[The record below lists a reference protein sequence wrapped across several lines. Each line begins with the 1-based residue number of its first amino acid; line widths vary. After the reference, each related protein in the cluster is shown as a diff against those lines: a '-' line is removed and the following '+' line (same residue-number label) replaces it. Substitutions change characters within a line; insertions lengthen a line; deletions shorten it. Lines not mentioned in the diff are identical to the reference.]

1 MAKRTILVDSARREL
16 EKHGTETFPMT
27 VNHDDLWSFEGKN
40 VPIHWHNDLE
50 INLIREGEA
59 VFQVYQKS
67 YRVRTGEGFLLNR
80 NVPHSCSSPG
90 NEHVR
95 YSTILV
101 RPDFL
106 YGDFGSDV
114 ERKCFQPFLQNSAIP
129 CIYLTGF
136 DENGKEILQKLNQVE
151 EAFDRKRFCYELK
164 IKGLLC
170 EAFAMILYGH
180 RQELTKE
187 KMSKTLK
194 AGAIYTRVNDQNTP
208 RELTANMEHTEY
220 LWRKR
225 FGIDMTPSEKL
236 MKLLE
241 DVGDWSETRW
251 DIDRHSYNIHNPE
264 YQINVLDSQD
274 TYETL
279 SYFYDDER
287 MLYAPLKLN
296 YLTTTLYET
305 ELWYM
310 DMGRCLIPKPEHKY
324 DIEHGVYYYY
334 IEKDSLNGKLLPL
347 FAYGKSQCC
356 DRSGREV
363 PVLIFENKKMRTKF
377 ENWLEDNLFL
387 KEKYIADLENS
398 AIFQHIKRKEA
409 KNGKS
414 TCGVLEVAVAFR
426 FYKKWIKQREEI

>member
-129 CIYLTGF
+129 CIHLTGF

-180 RQELTKE
+180 RQELTKFVPVNLQELERLE
-187 KMSKTLK
+187 KMLNYLNMHFTEVISLQDLADQVHLSREVCCRLFKKMTGKTITGYLEE
-194 AGAIYTRVNDQNTP
+194 YRVNKSFSLVQSGQYSMTQI
-208 RELTANMEHTEY
+208 TEMVGFSNPSRFASAF
-220 LWRKR
+220 RKR
-225 FGIDMTPSEKL
+225 FGCNPGE
-236 MKLLE
+236 
-241 DVGDWSETRW
+241 
-251 DIDRHSYNIHNPE
+251 YNSVKH
-264 YQINVLDSQD
+264 
-274 TYETL
+274 
-279 SYFYDDER
+279 
-287 MLYAPLKLN
+287 
-296 YLTTTLYET
+296 
-305 ELWYM
+305 
-310 DMGRCLIPKPEHKY
+310 
-324 DIEHGVYYYY
+324 
-334 IEKDSLNGKLLPL
+334 
-347 FAYGKSQCC
+347 
-356 DRSGREV
+356 
-363 PVLIFENKKMRTKF
+363 
-377 ENWLEDNLFL
+377 
-387 KEKYIADLENS
+387 
-398 AIFQHIKRKEA
+398 
-409 KNGKS
+409 
-414 TCGVLEVAVAFR
+414 
-426 FYKKWIKQREEI
+426 

>member
-129 CIYLTGF
+129 CIHLTGF

-180 RQELTKE
+180 RQELTKFVPANLQELERLE
-187 KMSKTLK
+187 KMLNYLNMHFTEVISLQDLADQVHLSREVCCRLFKKMTGKTTTGYLEE
-194 AGAIYTRVNDQNTP
+194 YRVNKSFSLVQSGQYSMTQI
-208 RELTANMEHTEY
+208 TEMVGFSNPSRFASAF
-220 LWRKR
+220 RKR
-225 FGIDMTPSEKL
+225 FGCNPGE
-236 MKLLE
+236 
-241 DVGDWSETRW
+241 
-251 DIDRHSYNIHNPE
+251 YNSVKH
-264 YQINVLDSQD
+264 
-274 TYETL
+274 
-279 SYFYDDER
+279 
-287 MLYAPLKLN
+287 
-296 YLTTTLYET
+296 
-305 ELWYM
+305 
-310 DMGRCLIPKPEHKY
+310 
-324 DIEHGVYYYY
+324 
-334 IEKDSLNGKLLPL
+334 
-347 FAYGKSQCC
+347 
-356 DRSGREV
+356 
-363 PVLIFENKKMRTKF
+363 
-377 ENWLEDNLFL
+377 
-387 KEKYIADLENS
+387 
-398 AIFQHIKRKEA
+398 
-409 KNGKS
+409 
-414 TCGVLEVAVAFR
+414 
-426 FYKKWIKQREEI
+426 

>member
-180 RQELTKE
+180 RQELTKFVPANLQELERLE
-187 KMSKTLK
+187 KMLNYLNMHFTEVISLQDLADQVHLSREVCCRLFKKMTGKTITGYLEE
-194 AGAIYTRVNDQNTP
+194 YRVNKSFSLVQRGQYSMTQI
-208 RELTANMEHTEY
+208 TEMVGFSNPSRFASAF
-220 LWRKR
+220 RKR
-225 FGIDMTPSEKL
+225 FGCNPGE
-236 MKLLE
+236 
-241 DVGDWSETRW
+241 
-251 DIDRHSYNIHNPE
+251 YNSVKH
-264 YQINVLDSQD
+264 
-274 TYETL
+274 
-279 SYFYDDER
+279 
-287 MLYAPLKLN
+287 
-296 YLTTTLYET
+296 
-305 ELWYM
+305 
-310 DMGRCLIPKPEHKY
+310 
-324 DIEHGVYYYY
+324 
-334 IEKDSLNGKLLPL
+334 
-347 FAYGKSQCC
+347 
-356 DRSGREV
+356 
-363 PVLIFENKKMRTKF
+363 
-377 ENWLEDNLFL
+377 
-387 KEKYIADLENS
+387 
-398 AIFQHIKRKEA
+398 
-409 KNGKS
+409 
-414 TCGVLEVAVAFR
+414 
-426 FYKKWIKQREEI
+426 

>member
-1 MAKRTILVDSARREL
+1 MFFTARPIIEKLIVKCDSGIAVYDTDIDQISKFIYDNKEDFFAGKQIETGEGKMAKRTILVDSARREL

-180 RQELTKE
+180 RQELTKFVPANLQELERLE
-187 KMSKTLK
+187 KMLNYLNMHFTEVISLQDLADQVHLSREVCCRLFKKMTGKTITGYLEE
-194 AGAIYTRVNDQNTP
+194 YRVNKSFSLVQSGQYSMTQI
-208 RELTANMEHTEY
+208 TEMVGFSNPSRFASAF
-220 LWRKR
+220 RKR
-225 FGIDMTPSEKL
+225 FGCNPGE
-236 MKLLE
+236 
-241 DVGDWSETRW
+241 
-251 DIDRHSYNIHNPE
+251 YNSVKH
-264 YQINVLDSQD
+264 
-274 TYETL
+274 
-279 SYFYDDER
+279 
-287 MLYAPLKLN
+287 
-296 YLTTTLYET
+296 
-305 ELWYM
+305 
-310 DMGRCLIPKPEHKY
+310 
-324 DIEHGVYYYY
+324 
-334 IEKDSLNGKLLPL
+334 
-347 FAYGKSQCC
+347 
-356 DRSGREV
+356 
-363 PVLIFENKKMRTKF
+363 
-377 ENWLEDNLFL
+377 
-387 KEKYIADLENS
+387 
-398 AIFQHIKRKEA
+398 
-409 KNGKS
+409 
-414 TCGVLEVAVAFR
+414 
-426 FYKKWIKQREEI
+426 

>member
-67 YRVRTGEGFLLNR
+67 YRVRTGDGFLLNR

-129 CIYLTGF
+129 CIHLTGV

-151 EAFDRKRFCYELK
+151 EAFDQKRFCYELK

-180 RQELTKE
+180 RQELTKFVPANLQELERLE
-187 KMSKTLK
+187 KMLNYLNMHFTEVISLQDLADQVHLSREVCCRLFKKMTGKTITGYLEE
-194 AGAIYTRVNDQNTP
+194 YRVNKSFSLVQSGQYSMTQI
-208 RELTANMEHTEY
+208 TEMVGFSNPSRFASAF
-220 LWRKR
+220 RKR
-225 FGIDMTPSEKL
+225 FGCNPGE
-236 MKLLE
+236 
-241 DVGDWSETRW
+241 
-251 DIDRHSYNIHNPE
+251 YNSVKH
-264 YQINVLDSQD
+264 
-274 TYETL
+274 
-279 SYFYDDER
+279 
-287 MLYAPLKLN
+287 
-296 YLTTTLYET
+296 
-305 ELWYM
+305 
-310 DMGRCLIPKPEHKY
+310 
-324 DIEHGVYYYY
+324 
-334 IEKDSLNGKLLPL
+334 
-347 FAYGKSQCC
+347 
-356 DRSGREV
+356 
-363 PVLIFENKKMRTKF
+363 
-377 ENWLEDNLFL
+377 
-387 KEKYIADLENS
+387 
-398 AIFQHIKRKEA
+398 
-409 KNGKS
+409 
-414 TCGVLEVAVAFR
+414 
-426 FYKKWIKQREEI
+426 

>member
-1 MAKRTILVDSARREL
+1 MAKRTILVDSTRREL

-129 CIYLTGF
+129 CIHLTGV
-136 DENGKEILQKLNQVE
+136 DENGKEILWKLNQVE
-151 EAFDRKRFCYELK
+151 EAFDRKQFCYELK

-180 RQELTKE
+180 RQELTKFVPANLQELERLE
-187 KMSKTLK
+187 KMLNYLNMHFTEVISLQDLADQVHLSREVCCRLFKKMTGKTITGYLEE
-194 AGAIYTRVNDQNTP
+194 YR
-208 RELTANMEHTEY
+208 ANKSFSLVQSGQYSMTQITEMVGFSNPSRFASAF
-220 LWRKR
+220 RKR
-225 FGIDMTPSEKL
+225 FGCNPGEY
-236 MKLLE
+236 
-241 DVGDWSETRW
+241 
-251 DIDRHSYNIHNPE
+251 HS
-264 YQINVLDSQD
+264 V
-274 TYETL
+274 
-279 SYFYDDER
+279 
-287 MLYAPLKLN
+287 
-296 YLTTTLYET
+296 
-305 ELWYM
+305 
-310 DMGRCLIPKPEHKY
+310 KY
-324 DIEHGVYYYY
+324 
-334 IEKDSLNGKLLPL
+334 
-347 FAYGKSQCC
+347 
-356 DRSGREV
+356 
-363 PVLIFENKKMRTKF
+363 
-377 ENWLEDNLFL
+377 
-387 KEKYIADLENS
+387 
-398 AIFQHIKRKEA
+398 
-409 KNGKS
+409 
-414 TCGVLEVAVAFR
+414 
-426 FYKKWIKQREEI
+426 

>member
-180 RQELTKE
+180 RQELTKFVPANLQELERLE
-187 KMSKTLK
+187 KM
-194 AGAIYTRVNDQNTP
+194 
-208 RELTANMEHTEY
+208 
-220 LWRKR
+220 
-225 FGIDMTPSEKL
+225 
-236 MKLLE
+236 
-241 DVGDWSETRW
+241 
-251 DIDRHSYNIHNPE
+251 
-264 YQINVLDSQD
+264 
-274 TYETL
+274 
-279 SYFYDDER
+279 
-287 MLYAPLKLN
+287 LN
-296 YLTTTLYET
+296 YLNMHFT
-305 ELWYM
+305 EV
-310 DMGRCLIPKPEHKY
+310 I
-324 DIEHGVYYYY
+324 
-334 IEKDSLNGKLLPL
+334 SLQDLADQVHL
-347 FAYGKSQCC
+347 S
-356 DRSGREV
+356 REV
-363 PVLIFENKKMRTKF
+363 CCRLFKKMTGKTITGY
-377 ENWLEDNLFL
+377 LEEYRVN
-387 KEKYIADLENS
+387 
-398 AIFQHIKRKEA
+398 
-409 KNGKS
+409 KS
-414 TCGVLEVAVAFR
+414 FSLVQSGQYSMIQITEMVGFSNPSRFASAFR
-426 FYKKWIKQREEI
+426 KQFGCNPGEYNSVKH

>member
-59 VFQVYQKS
+59 VFQLYQKS

-180 RQELTKE
+180 RQELTKFVPANLQELERLE
-187 KMSKTLK
+187 KMLNYLNMHFTEVISLQDLADQVHLSREVCCRLFKKMTGKTITGYLEE
-194 AGAIYTRVNDQNTP
+194 YRVNKSFSLVQSGQYSMTQI
-208 RELTANMEHTEY
+208 TEMVGFSNPSRFASAF
-220 LWRKR
+220 RKR
-225 FGIDMTPSEKL
+225 FGCNPGE
-236 MKLLE
+236 
-241 DVGDWSETRW
+241 
-251 DIDRHSYNIHNPE
+251 YNSVKH
-264 YQINVLDSQD
+264 
-274 TYETL
+274 
-279 SYFYDDER
+279 
-287 MLYAPLKLN
+287 
-296 YLTTTLYET
+296 
-305 ELWYM
+305 
-310 DMGRCLIPKPEHKY
+310 
-324 DIEHGVYYYY
+324 
-334 IEKDSLNGKLLPL
+334 
-347 FAYGKSQCC
+347 
-356 DRSGREV
+356 
-363 PVLIFENKKMRTKF
+363 
-377 ENWLEDNLFL
+377 
-387 KEKYIADLENS
+387 
-398 AIFQHIKRKEA
+398 
-409 KNGKS
+409 
-414 TCGVLEVAVAFR
+414 
-426 FYKKWIKQREEI
+426 

>member
-129 CIYLTGF
+129 CIHLTGF

-180 RQELTKE
+180 RQELTKFVPANLQELERLE
-187 KMSKTLK
+187 KMLNYLNMHFTEVISLQDLADQVHLSREVCCRFFKKMTGKTITGYLEEYRTNK
-194 AGAIYTRVNDQNTP
+194 SFSLVQSGQYSMTQI
-208 RELTANMEHTEY
+208 TEMVGFSNPSRFASAF
-220 LWRKR
+220 RKR
-225 FGIDMTPSEKL
+225 FGCNPGEY
-236 MKLLE
+236 
-241 DVGDWSETRW
+241 
-251 DIDRHSYNIHNPE
+251 HSVKH
-264 YQINVLDSQD
+264 
-274 TYETL
+274 
-279 SYFYDDER
+279 
-287 MLYAPLKLN
+287 
-296 YLTTTLYET
+296 
-305 ELWYM
+305 
-310 DMGRCLIPKPEHKY
+310 
-324 DIEHGVYYYY
+324 
-334 IEKDSLNGKLLPL
+334 
-347 FAYGKSQCC
+347 
-356 DRSGREV
+356 
-363 PVLIFENKKMRTKF
+363 
-377 ENWLEDNLFL
+377 
-387 KEKYIADLENS
+387 
-398 AIFQHIKRKEA
+398 
-409 KNGKS
+409 
-414 TCGVLEVAVAFR
+414 
-426 FYKKWIKQREEI
+426 

>member
-180 RQELTKE
+180 RQELTKFVPANLQELERLE
-187 KMSKTLK
+187 KMLNYLNMHFTEVISLQDLADQVHLSREVCCRLFKKMTGKTITGYLEE
-194 AGAIYTRVNDQNTP
+194 YRVNKSFSLVQSGQSSMTQI
-208 RELTANMEHTEY
+208 TEMVGFSNPSRFASAF
-220 LWRKR
+220 RKR
-225 FGIDMTPSEKL
+225 FGCNPGE
-236 MKLLE
+236 
-241 DVGDWSETRW
+241 
-251 DIDRHSYNIHNPE
+251 YNSVKH
-264 YQINVLDSQD
+264 
-274 TYETL
+274 
-279 SYFYDDER
+279 
-287 MLYAPLKLN
+287 
-296 YLTTTLYET
+296 
-305 ELWYM
+305 
-310 DMGRCLIPKPEHKY
+310 
-324 DIEHGVYYYY
+324 
-334 IEKDSLNGKLLPL
+334 
-347 FAYGKSQCC
+347 
-356 DRSGREV
+356 
-363 PVLIFENKKMRTKF
+363 
-377 ENWLEDNLFL
+377 
-387 KEKYIADLENS
+387 
-398 AIFQHIKRKEA
+398 
-409 KNGKS
+409 
-414 TCGVLEVAVAFR
+414 
-426 FYKKWIKQREEI
+426 

>member
-180 RQELTKE
+180 RQELTKFVPANLQELERLE
-187 KMSKTLK
+187 KMLNYLNMHFTEVISLQDLADQVHLSREVCCRLFKKMTGKTITGYLEE
-194 AGAIYTRVNDQNTP
+194 YRVNKSFSLVQSGQYSMTQI
-208 RELTANMEHTEY
+208 TEMVGFSNPSRFASAF
-220 LWRKR
+220 RKR
-225 FGIDMTPSEKL
+225 FGCNPGE
-236 MKLLE
+236 
-241 DVGDWSETRW
+241 
-251 DIDRHSYNIHNPE
+251 YNS
-264 YQINVLDSQD
+264 V
-274 TYETL
+274 
-279 SYFYDDER
+279 
-287 MLYAPLKLN
+287 
-296 YLTTTLYET
+296 
-305 ELWYM
+305 
-310 DMGRCLIPKPEHKY
+310 KY
-324 DIEHGVYYYY
+324 
-334 IEKDSLNGKLLPL
+334 
-347 FAYGKSQCC
+347 
-356 DRSGREV
+356 
-363 PVLIFENKKMRTKF
+363 
-377 ENWLEDNLFL
+377 
-387 KEKYIADLENS
+387 
-398 AIFQHIKRKEA
+398 
-409 KNGKS
+409 
-414 TCGVLEVAVAFR
+414 
-426 FYKKWIKQREEI
+426 

>member
-129 CIYLTGF
+129 CIYLAGF

-151 EAFDRKRFCYELK
+151 EAFDRKRFCYELN

-180 RQELTKE
+180 RQELTKFVPANLQELERLE
-187 KMSKTLK
+187 KM
-194 AGAIYTRVNDQNTP
+194 
-208 RELTANMEHTEY
+208 
-220 LWRKR
+220 
-225 FGIDMTPSEKL
+225 
-236 MKLLE
+236 
-241 DVGDWSETRW
+241 
-251 DIDRHSYNIHNPE
+251 
-264 YQINVLDSQD
+264 
-274 TYETL
+274 
-279 SYFYDDER
+279 
-287 MLYAPLKLN
+287 LN
-296 YLTTTLYET
+296 YLNMHFT
-305 ELWYM
+305 EV
-310 DMGRCLIPKPEHKY
+310 I
-324 DIEHGVYYYY
+324 
-334 IEKDSLNGKLLPL
+334 SLQDLADQVHL
-347 FAYGKSQCC
+347 S
-356 DRSGREV
+356 REV
-363 PVLIFENKKMRTKF
+363 CCRLFKKMTGKTITGY
-377 ENWLEDNLFL
+377 LEEYRVN
-387 KEKYIADLENS
+387 
-398 AIFQHIKRKEA
+398 
-409 KNGKS
+409 KS
-414 TCGVLEVAVAFR
+414 FSLV
-426 FYKKWIKQREEI
+426 

>member
-27 VNHDDLWSFEGKN
+27 VNHNDLWSFEGKN

-180 RQELTKE
+180 RQELTKFVPANLQELERLE
-187 KMSKTLK
+187 KMLNYLNMHFTEVISLQDLADQVHLSREVCCRLFKKMTGKTITGYLEE
-194 AGAIYTRVNDQNTP
+194 YRVNKSFSLVQSGQYSMTQI
-208 RELTANMEHTEY
+208 TEMVGFSNPSRFASAF
-220 LWRKR
+220 RKR
-225 FGIDMTPSEKL
+225 FGCNPGE
-236 MKLLE
+236 
-241 DVGDWSETRW
+241 
-251 DIDRHSYNIHNPE
+251 YNSVKH
-264 YQINVLDSQD
+264 
-274 TYETL
+274 
-279 SYFYDDER
+279 
-287 MLYAPLKLN
+287 
-296 YLTTTLYET
+296 
-305 ELWYM
+305 
-310 DMGRCLIPKPEHKY
+310 
-324 DIEHGVYYYY
+324 
-334 IEKDSLNGKLLPL
+334 
-347 FAYGKSQCC
+347 
-356 DRSGREV
+356 
-363 PVLIFENKKMRTKF
+363 
-377 ENWLEDNLFL
+377 
-387 KEKYIADLENS
+387 
-398 AIFQHIKRKEA
+398 
-409 KNGKS
+409 
-414 TCGVLEVAVAFR
+414 
-426 FYKKWIKQREEI
+426 

>member
-129 CIYLTGF
+129 CIHLTGF

-170 EAFAMILYGH
+170 EAFAMIFYGH
-180 RQELTKE
+180 RQELTKFVPENLQELERLE
-187 KMSKTLK
+187 KMLNYLNMHFTEVISLQDLADQVHLSREVCCRLFKKMTGKTITGYLEE
-194 AGAIYTRVNDQNTP
+194 YRVNKSFSLVQSGQYSMTQI
-208 RELTANMEHTEY
+208 TEMVGFSNPSRFASAF
-220 LWRKR
+220 RKR
-225 FGIDMTPSEKL
+225 FGCNPGE
-236 MKLLE
+236 
-241 DVGDWSETRW
+241 
-251 DIDRHSYNIHNPE
+251 YNSVKH
-264 YQINVLDSQD
+264 
-274 TYETL
+274 
-279 SYFYDDER
+279 
-287 MLYAPLKLN
+287 
-296 YLTTTLYET
+296 
-305 ELWYM
+305 
-310 DMGRCLIPKPEHKY
+310 
-324 DIEHGVYYYY
+324 
-334 IEKDSLNGKLLPL
+334 
-347 FAYGKSQCC
+347 
-356 DRSGREV
+356 
-363 PVLIFENKKMRTKF
+363 
-377 ENWLEDNLFL
+377 
-387 KEKYIADLENS
+387 
-398 AIFQHIKRKEA
+398 
-409 KNGKS
+409 
-414 TCGVLEVAVAFR
+414 
-426 FYKKWIKQREEI
+426 

>member
-129 CIYLTGF
+129 CIHLTGF

-180 RQELTKE
+180 RQELTKFVPANLQELERLE
-187 KMSKTLK
+187 KMLNYLNMHFTEVISLQDLADQVHLSREVCCRLFKKMTGKTITGYLEE
-194 AGAIYTRVNDQNTP
+194 YRVNKSFSLVQSGQYS
-208 RELTANMEHTEY
+208 MIQITEMVGFSNPSRFASAF
-220 LWRKR
+220 RKR
-225 FGIDMTPSEKL
+225 FGCNPGEY
-236 MKLLE
+236 
-241 DVGDWSETRW
+241 
-251 DIDRHSYNIHNPE
+251 HSVKH
-264 YQINVLDSQD
+264 
-274 TYETL
+274 
-279 SYFYDDER
+279 
-287 MLYAPLKLN
+287 
-296 YLTTTLYET
+296 
-305 ELWYM
+305 
-310 DMGRCLIPKPEHKY
+310 
-324 DIEHGVYYYY
+324 
-334 IEKDSLNGKLLPL
+334 
-347 FAYGKSQCC
+347 
-356 DRSGREV
+356 
-363 PVLIFENKKMRTKF
+363 
-377 ENWLEDNLFL
+377 
-387 KEKYIADLENS
+387 
-398 AIFQHIKRKEA
+398 
-409 KNGKS
+409 
-414 TCGVLEVAVAFR
+414 
-426 FYKKWIKQREEI
+426 

>member
-180 RQELTKE
+180 RQELTKFVPANLQELERLE
-187 KMSKTLK
+187 KMLNYLNMHFTEVISLQDLADQVHLSREVCCRLFKKMTGKTITGYLEE
-194 AGAIYTRVNDQNTP
+194 YRVNKSFSLVQSRQYSMTQI
-208 RELTANMEHTEY
+208 TEMVGFSNPSRFASAF
-220 LWRKR
+220 RKR
-225 FGIDMTPSEKL
+225 FGCNPGE
-236 MKLLE
+236 
-241 DVGDWSETRW
+241 
-251 DIDRHSYNIHNPE
+251 YNSVKH
-264 YQINVLDSQD
+264 
-274 TYETL
+274 
-279 SYFYDDER
+279 
-287 MLYAPLKLN
+287 
-296 YLTTTLYET
+296 
-305 ELWYM
+305 
-310 DMGRCLIPKPEHKY
+310 
-324 DIEHGVYYYY
+324 
-334 IEKDSLNGKLLPL
+334 
-347 FAYGKSQCC
+347 
-356 DRSGREV
+356 
-363 PVLIFENKKMRTKF
+363 
-377 ENWLEDNLFL
+377 
-387 KEKYIADLENS
+387 
-398 AIFQHIKRKEA
+398 
-409 KNGKS
+409 
-414 TCGVLEVAVAFR
+414 
-426 FYKKWIKQREEI
+426 

>member
-180 RQELTKE
+180 RQELTKFVPANLQELERLE
-187 KMSKTLK
+187 KMLNYLNMHFTEVISLQDLADQVHLSREVCCRLFKKMTGKTTTGYLEE
-194 AGAIYTRVNDQNTP
+194 YRVNKSFSLVQSGQYSMTQI
-208 RELTANMEHTEY
+208 TEMVGFSNPSRFASAF
-220 LWRKR
+220 RKR
-225 FGIDMTPSEKL
+225 FGCNPGE
-236 MKLLE
+236 
-241 DVGDWSETRW
+241 
-251 DIDRHSYNIHNPE
+251 YNSVKH
-264 YQINVLDSQD
+264 
-274 TYETL
+274 
-279 SYFYDDER
+279 
-287 MLYAPLKLN
+287 
-296 YLTTTLYET
+296 
-305 ELWYM
+305 
-310 DMGRCLIPKPEHKY
+310 
-324 DIEHGVYYYY
+324 
-334 IEKDSLNGKLLPL
+334 
-347 FAYGKSQCC
+347 
-356 DRSGREV
+356 
-363 PVLIFENKKMRTKF
+363 
-377 ENWLEDNLFL
+377 
-387 KEKYIADLENS
+387 
-398 AIFQHIKRKEA
+398 
-409 KNGKS
+409 
-414 TCGVLEVAVAFR
+414 
-426 FYKKWIKQREEI
+426 

>member
-129 CIYLTGF
+129 CIHLTGF

-180 RQELTKE
+180 RQELTKFVPANLQELERLE
-187 KMSKTLK
+187 KMLNYLNMHFTEVISLQDLADQVHLSREVCCRLFKKMTGKTITGYLEE
-194 AGAIYTRVNDQNTP
+194 YRVNKSFSLVQSGQYS
-208 RELTANMEHTEY
+208 MIQITEMVGFSNPSRFASAF
-220 LWRKR
+220 RKR
-225 FGIDMTPSEKL
+225 FGCNPGE
-236 MKLLE
+236 
-241 DVGDWSETRW
+241 
-251 DIDRHSYNIHNPE
+251 YNSVKH
-264 YQINVLDSQD
+264 
-274 TYETL
+274 
-279 SYFYDDER
+279 
-287 MLYAPLKLN
+287 
-296 YLTTTLYET
+296 
-305 ELWYM
+305 
-310 DMGRCLIPKPEHKY
+310 
-324 DIEHGVYYYY
+324 
-334 IEKDSLNGKLLPL
+334 
-347 FAYGKSQCC
+347 
-356 DRSGREV
+356 
-363 PVLIFENKKMRTKF
+363 
-377 ENWLEDNLFL
+377 
-387 KEKYIADLENS
+387 
-398 AIFQHIKRKEA
+398 
-409 KNGKS
+409 
-414 TCGVLEVAVAFR
+414 
-426 FYKKWIKQREEI
+426 

>member
-67 YRVRTGEGFLLNR
+67 YRVRTGDGFLLNR

-180 RQELTKE
+180 RQELTKFVPANQQELERLE
-187 KMSKTLK
+187 KMLNYLNMNFTEVISLQDLADQVHLSREVCCRLFKKMTGKTITGYLEE
-194 AGAIYTRVNDQNTP
+194 YR
-208 RELTANMEHTEY
+208 ANKSFSLVQSGQYSMTQITEMVGFSNPSRFASAF
-220 LWRKR
+220 RKR
-225 FGIDMTPSEKL
+225 FGCNPGEY
-236 MKLLE
+236 
-241 DVGDWSETRW
+241 
-251 DIDRHSYNIHNPE
+251 HS
-264 YQINVLDSQD
+264 V
-274 TYETL
+274 
-279 SYFYDDER
+279 
-287 MLYAPLKLN
+287 
-296 YLTTTLYET
+296 
-305 ELWYM
+305 
-310 DMGRCLIPKPEHKY
+310 KY
-324 DIEHGVYYYY
+324 
-334 IEKDSLNGKLLPL
+334 
-347 FAYGKSQCC
+347 
-356 DRSGREV
+356 
-363 PVLIFENKKMRTKF
+363 
-377 ENWLEDNLFL
+377 
-387 KEKYIADLENS
+387 
-398 AIFQHIKRKEA
+398 
-409 KNGKS
+409 
-414 TCGVLEVAVAFR
+414 
-426 FYKKWIKQREEI
+426 

>member
-136 DENGKEILQKLNQVE
+136 DENGNEILQKLNQVE

-180 RQELTKE
+180 RQELTKFVPANLQELERLE
-187 KMSKTLK
+187 KMLNYLNMHFTEVISLQDLADQVHLSREVCCRLFKKMTGKTITGYLEE
-194 AGAIYTRVNDQNTP
+194 YRVNKSFSLVQSGQYSMTQI
-208 RELTANMEHTEY
+208 TEMVGFSNPSRFASAF
-220 LWRKR
+220 RKR
-225 FGIDMTPSEKL
+225 FGCNPGE
-236 MKLLE
+236 
-241 DVGDWSETRW
+241 
-251 DIDRHSYNIHNPE
+251 YNSVKH
-264 YQINVLDSQD
+264 
-274 TYETL
+274 
-279 SYFYDDER
+279 
-287 MLYAPLKLN
+287 
-296 YLTTTLYET
+296 
-305 ELWYM
+305 
-310 DMGRCLIPKPEHKY
+310 
-324 DIEHGVYYYY
+324 
-334 IEKDSLNGKLLPL
+334 
-347 FAYGKSQCC
+347 
-356 DRSGREV
+356 
-363 PVLIFENKKMRTKF
+363 
-377 ENWLEDNLFL
+377 
-387 KEKYIADLENS
+387 
-398 AIFQHIKRKEA
+398 
-409 KNGKS
+409 
-414 TCGVLEVAVAFR
+414 
-426 FYKKWIKQREEI
+426 

>member
-1 MAKRTILVDSARREL
+1 MAKRTSLVDSARREL

-180 RQELTKE
+180 RQELTKFVPANLQELERLE
-187 KMSKTLK
+187 KMLNYLNMHFTEVISLQDLADQVHLSREVCCRLFKKMTGKTITGYLEE
-194 AGAIYTRVNDQNTP
+194 YRVNKSFSLVQSGQYSMTQI
-208 RELTANMEHTEY
+208 TEMVGFSNPSRFASAF
-220 LWRKR
+220 RKR
-225 FGIDMTPSEKL
+225 FGCNPGE
-236 MKLLE
+236 
-241 DVGDWSETRW
+241 
-251 DIDRHSYNIHNPE
+251 YNS
-264 YQINVLDSQD
+264 V
-274 TYETL
+274 
-279 SYFYDDER
+279 
-287 MLYAPLKLN
+287 
-296 YLTTTLYET
+296 
-305 ELWYM
+305 
-310 DMGRCLIPKPEHKY
+310 EH
-324 DIEHGVYYYY
+324 
-334 IEKDSLNGKLLPL
+334 
-347 FAYGKSQCC
+347 
-356 DRSGREV
+356 
-363 PVLIFENKKMRTKF
+363 
-377 ENWLEDNLFL
+377 
-387 KEKYIADLENS
+387 
-398 AIFQHIKRKEA
+398 
-409 KNGKS
+409 
-414 TCGVLEVAVAFR
+414 
-426 FYKKWIKQREEI
+426 

>member
-151 EAFDRKRFCYELK
+151 EAFDQKRFCYELK

-180 RQELTKE
+180 RQELTKFVSANLQELERLE
-187 KMSKTLK
+187 KMLNYLNMHFTEVISLQDLADQVHLSREVCCRLFKKMTGKTITGYLEE
-194 AGAIYTRVNDQNTP
+194 YRVNKSFSLVQSGQYSMTQI
-208 RELTANMEHTEY
+208 TEMVGFSNPSRFASAF
-220 LWRKR
+220 RKR
-225 FGIDMTPSEKL
+225 FGCNPGEY
-236 MKLLE
+236 
-241 DVGDWSETRW
+241 
-251 DIDRHSYNIHNPE
+251 HSVKH
-264 YQINVLDSQD
+264 
-274 TYETL
+274 
-279 SYFYDDER
+279 
-287 MLYAPLKLN
+287 
-296 YLTTTLYET
+296 
-305 ELWYM
+305 
-310 DMGRCLIPKPEHKY
+310 
-324 DIEHGVYYYY
+324 
-334 IEKDSLNGKLLPL
+334 
-347 FAYGKSQCC
+347 
-356 DRSGREV
+356 
-363 PVLIFENKKMRTKF
+363 
-377 ENWLEDNLFL
+377 
-387 KEKYIADLENS
+387 
-398 AIFQHIKRKEA
+398 
-409 KNGKS
+409 
-414 TCGVLEVAVAFR
+414 
-426 FYKKWIKQREEI
+426 

>member
-114 ERKCFQPFLQNSAIP
+114 ERKCFQPFQQNSAIP

-180 RQELTKE
+180 RQELTKFVPANLQELERLE
-187 KMSKTLK
+187 KMLNYLNMHFTEVISLQDLADQVHLSREVCCRLFKKMTGKTITGYLEE
-194 AGAIYTRVNDQNTP
+194 YRVNKSFSLVQSGQYSMTQI
-208 RELTANMEHTEY
+208 TEMVGFSNPSRFASAF
-220 LWRKR
+220 RKR
-225 FGIDMTPSEKL
+225 FGCNPGEY
-236 MKLLE
+236 
-241 DVGDWSETRW
+241 
-251 DIDRHSYNIHNPE
+251 HSVKH
-264 YQINVLDSQD
+264 
-274 TYETL
+274 
-279 SYFYDDER
+279 
-287 MLYAPLKLN
+287 
-296 YLTTTLYET
+296 
-305 ELWYM
+305 
-310 DMGRCLIPKPEHKY
+310 
-324 DIEHGVYYYY
+324 
-334 IEKDSLNGKLLPL
+334 
-347 FAYGKSQCC
+347 
-356 DRSGREV
+356 
-363 PVLIFENKKMRTKF
+363 
-377 ENWLEDNLFL
+377 
-387 KEKYIADLENS
+387 
-398 AIFQHIKRKEA
+398 
-409 KNGKS
+409 
-414 TCGVLEVAVAFR
+414 
-426 FYKKWIKQREEI
+426 

>member
-129 CIYLTGF
+129 CIHLTGV
-136 DENGKEILQKLNQVE
+136 DENGKEILWKLNQVE
-151 EAFDRKRFCYELK
+151 EAFDRKQFCYELK

-180 RQELTKE
+180 RQELTKFVPANLQELERLE
-187 KMSKTLK
+187 KMLNYLNMHFTEVISLQDLADQVHLSREVCCRLFKKMTGKTITGYLEE
-194 AGAIYTRVNDQNTP
+194 YRVNKSFSLVQSGQYSMTQI
-208 RELTANMEHTEY
+208 TEMVGFSNPSRFASAF
-220 LWRKR
+220 RKR
-225 FGIDMTPSEKL
+225 FGCNPGE
-236 MKLLE
+236 
-241 DVGDWSETRW
+241 
-251 DIDRHSYNIHNPE
+251 YNS
-264 YQINVLDSQD
+264 V
-274 TYETL
+274 
-279 SYFYDDER
+279 
-287 MLYAPLKLN
+287 
-296 YLTTTLYET
+296 
-305 ELWYM
+305 
-310 DMGRCLIPKPEHKY
+310 KY
-324 DIEHGVYYYY
+324 
-334 IEKDSLNGKLLPL
+334 
-347 FAYGKSQCC
+347 
-356 DRSGREV
+356 
-363 PVLIFENKKMRTKF
+363 
-377 ENWLEDNLFL
+377 
-387 KEKYIADLENS
+387 
-398 AIFQHIKRKEA
+398 
-409 KNGKS
+409 
-414 TCGVLEVAVAFR
+414 
-426 FYKKWIKQREEI
+426 

>member
-180 RQELTKE
+180 RQELTKFVPANLQELERLE
-187 KMSKTLK
+187 KMLNYLNMHFTEVISLQDLADQVHLSREVCCRLFKKMTGKTITGYLEE
-194 AGAIYTRVNDQNTP
+194 YRVNKSFSLVQSGKYSMTQI
-208 RELTANMEHTEY
+208 TEMVGFSNPSRFASAF
-220 LWRKR
+220 RKR
-225 FGIDMTPSEKL
+225 FGCNPGE
-236 MKLLE
+236 
-241 DVGDWSETRW
+241 
-251 DIDRHSYNIHNPE
+251 YNSVKH
-264 YQINVLDSQD
+264 
-274 TYETL
+274 
-279 SYFYDDER
+279 
-287 MLYAPLKLN
+287 
-296 YLTTTLYET
+296 
-305 ELWYM
+305 
-310 DMGRCLIPKPEHKY
+310 
-324 DIEHGVYYYY
+324 
-334 IEKDSLNGKLLPL
+334 
-347 FAYGKSQCC
+347 
-356 DRSGREV
+356 
-363 PVLIFENKKMRTKF
+363 
-377 ENWLEDNLFL
+377 
-387 KEKYIADLENS
+387 
-398 AIFQHIKRKEA
+398 
-409 KNGKS
+409 
-414 TCGVLEVAVAFR
+414 
-426 FYKKWIKQREEI
+426 

>member
-129 CIYLTGF
+129 CIHLTGF

-180 RQELTKE
+180 RQELTKFVPANLQELERLE
-187 KMSKTLK
+187 KMLNYLNMHFTEVISLQDLADQVHLSREVCCRLFKKMTGKTVTGYLEE
-194 AGAIYTRVNDQNTP
+194 YRVNKSFSLVQSGQYSMTQI
-208 RELTANMEHTEY
+208 TEMVGFSNPSRFASAF
-220 LWRKR
+220 RKR
-225 FGIDMTPSEKL
+225 FGCNPGE
-236 MKLLE
+236 
-241 DVGDWSETRW
+241 
-251 DIDRHSYNIHNPE
+251 YNSVKH
-264 YQINVLDSQD
+264 
-274 TYETL
+274 
-279 SYFYDDER
+279 
-287 MLYAPLKLN
+287 
-296 YLTTTLYET
+296 
-305 ELWYM
+305 
-310 DMGRCLIPKPEHKY
+310 
-324 DIEHGVYYYY
+324 
-334 IEKDSLNGKLLPL
+334 
-347 FAYGKSQCC
+347 
-356 DRSGREV
+356 
-363 PVLIFENKKMRTKF
+363 
-377 ENWLEDNLFL
+377 
-387 KEKYIADLENS
+387 
-398 AIFQHIKRKEA
+398 
-409 KNGKS
+409 
-414 TCGVLEVAVAFR
+414 
-426 FYKKWIKQREEI
+426 

>member
-129 CIYLTGF
+129 CIHLTGF

-180 RQELTKE
+180 RQELTKFVPANLQELERLE
-187 KMSKTLK
+187 KM
-194 AGAIYTRVNDQNTP
+194 
-208 RELTANMEHTEY
+208 
-220 LWRKR
+220 
-225 FGIDMTPSEKL
+225 
-236 MKLLE
+236 
-241 DVGDWSETRW
+241 
-251 DIDRHSYNIHNPE
+251 
-264 YQINVLDSQD
+264 
-274 TYETL
+274 
-279 SYFYDDER
+279 
-287 MLYAPLKLN
+287 LN
-296 YLTTTLYET
+296 YLNMHFT
-305 ELWYM
+305 EV
-310 DMGRCLIPKPEHKY
+310 I
-324 DIEHGVYYYY
+324 
-334 IEKDSLNGKLLPL
+334 SLQDLADQVHL
-347 FAYGKSQCC
+347 S
-356 DRSGREV
+356 REV
-363 PVLIFENKKMRTKF
+363 CCRLFKKMTGKTITGY
-377 ENWLEDNLFL
+377 LEEYRVNKSFSLVQSGQYSMTQITEMVGFSNPSRFGCNPG
-387 KEKYIADLENS
+387 EYNS
-398 AIFQHIKRKEA
+398 VKH
-409 KNGKS
+409 
-414 TCGVLEVAVAFR
+414 
-426 FYKKWIKQREEI
+426 

>member
-59 VFQVYQKS
+59 IFQVYQKS

-180 RQELTKE
+180 RQELTKFVPANLQELERLE
-187 KMSKTLK
+187 KMLNYLNMHFTEVISLQDLADQVHLSREVCCRLFNKMTGKTITGYLEE
-194 AGAIYTRVNDQNTP
+194 YRVNKSFSLVQSGQYSMTQI
-208 RELTANMEHTEY
+208 TEMVGFSNPSRFASAF
-220 LWRKR
+220 RKR
-225 FGIDMTPSEKL
+225 FGCNPGE
-236 MKLLE
+236 
-241 DVGDWSETRW
+241 
-251 DIDRHSYNIHNPE
+251 YNSVKH
-264 YQINVLDSQD
+264 
-274 TYETL
+274 
-279 SYFYDDER
+279 
-287 MLYAPLKLN
+287 
-296 YLTTTLYET
+296 
-305 ELWYM
+305 
-310 DMGRCLIPKPEHKY
+310 
-324 DIEHGVYYYY
+324 
-334 IEKDSLNGKLLPL
+334 
-347 FAYGKSQCC
+347 
-356 DRSGREV
+356 
-363 PVLIFENKKMRTKF
+363 
-377 ENWLEDNLFL
+377 
-387 KEKYIADLENS
+387 
-398 AIFQHIKRKEA
+398 
-409 KNGKS
+409 
-414 TCGVLEVAVAFR
+414 
-426 FYKKWIKQREEI
+426 

>member
-16 EKHGTETFPMT
+16 EKHGTENFPMT

-180 RQELTKE
+180 RQELTKFVPANLQELERLE
-187 KMSKTLK
+187 KMLNYLNMHFTEVISLQDLADQVHLSREVCCRFFKKMTGKTITGYLEE
-194 AGAIYTRVNDQNTP
+194 YRVNKSFSLVQSGQYSMTQI
-208 RELTANMEHTEY
+208 TEMVGFSNPSRFASAF
-220 LWRKR
+220 RKR
-225 FGIDMTPSEKL
+225 FGCNPGE
-236 MKLLE
+236 
-241 DVGDWSETRW
+241 
-251 DIDRHSYNIHNPE
+251 YNSVKH
-264 YQINVLDSQD
+264 
-274 TYETL
+274 
-279 SYFYDDER
+279 
-287 MLYAPLKLN
+287 
-296 YLTTTLYET
+296 
-305 ELWYM
+305 
-310 DMGRCLIPKPEHKY
+310 
-324 DIEHGVYYYY
+324 
-334 IEKDSLNGKLLPL
+334 
-347 FAYGKSQCC
+347 
-356 DRSGREV
+356 
-363 PVLIFENKKMRTKF
+363 
-377 ENWLEDNLFL
+377 
-387 KEKYIADLENS
+387 
-398 AIFQHIKRKEA
+398 
-409 KNGKS
+409 
-414 TCGVLEVAVAFR
+414 
-426 FYKKWIKQREEI
+426 

>member
-50 INLIREGEA
+50 INLIKEGEA

-180 RQELTKE
+180 RQELTKFVPANLQELERLE
-187 KMSKTLK
+187 KMLNYLNMHFTEVISLQDLADQVHLSREVCCRLFKKMTGKTITGYLEE
-194 AGAIYTRVNDQNTP
+194 YRVNKSFSLVQSGQYSMTQI
-208 RELTANMEHTEY
+208 TEMVGFSNPSRFASAF
-220 LWRKR
+220 RKR
-225 FGIDMTPSEKL
+225 FGCNPGE
-236 MKLLE
+236 
-241 DVGDWSETRW
+241 
-251 DIDRHSYNIHNPE
+251 YNSVKH
-264 YQINVLDSQD
+264 
-274 TYETL
+274 
-279 SYFYDDER
+279 
-287 MLYAPLKLN
+287 
-296 YLTTTLYET
+296 
-305 ELWYM
+305 
-310 DMGRCLIPKPEHKY
+310 
-324 DIEHGVYYYY
+324 
-334 IEKDSLNGKLLPL
+334 
-347 FAYGKSQCC
+347 
-356 DRSGREV
+356 
-363 PVLIFENKKMRTKF
+363 
-377 ENWLEDNLFL
+377 
-387 KEKYIADLENS
+387 
-398 AIFQHIKRKEA
+398 
-409 KNGKS
+409 
-414 TCGVLEVAVAFR
+414 
-426 FYKKWIKQREEI
+426 

>member
-180 RQELTKE
+180 RQKLTKFVPANLQELERLE
-187 KMSKTLK
+187 KMLNYLNMHFTEVISLQDLADQVHLSREVCCRLFKKMTGKTITGYLEE
-194 AGAIYTRVNDQNTP
+194 YRVNKSFSLVQSGQYS
-208 RELTANMEHTEY
+208 MIQITEMVGFSNPSRFASAF
-220 LWRKR
+220 RKR
-225 FGIDMTPSEKL
+225 FGCNPGE
-236 MKLLE
+236 
-241 DVGDWSETRW
+241 
-251 DIDRHSYNIHNPE
+251 YNSVKH
-264 YQINVLDSQD
+264 
-274 TYETL
+274 
-279 SYFYDDER
+279 
-287 MLYAPLKLN
+287 
-296 YLTTTLYET
+296 
-305 ELWYM
+305 
-310 DMGRCLIPKPEHKY
+310 
-324 DIEHGVYYYY
+324 
-334 IEKDSLNGKLLPL
+334 
-347 FAYGKSQCC
+347 
-356 DRSGREV
+356 
-363 PVLIFENKKMRTKF
+363 
-377 ENWLEDNLFL
+377 
-387 KEKYIADLENS
+387 
-398 AIFQHIKRKEA
+398 
-409 KNGKS
+409 
-414 TCGVLEVAVAFR
+414 
-426 FYKKWIKQREEI
+426 

>member
-40 VPIHWHNDLE
+40 APIHWHNDLE

-180 RQELTKE
+180 RQELTKFVPANLQELERLE
-187 KMSKTLK
+187 KMLNYLNMHFTEVISLQDLADQVHLSREVCCRLFKKMTGKTITGYLEE
-194 AGAIYTRVNDQNTP
+194 YRVNKSFSLVQSGQYS
-208 RELTANMEHTEY
+208 MIQITEMVGFSNPSRFASAF
-220 LWRKR
+220 RKR
-225 FGIDMTPSEKL
+225 FGCNPGEH
-236 MKLLE
+236 
-241 DVGDWSETRW
+241 
-251 DIDRHSYNIHNPE
+251 HSVKH
-264 YQINVLDSQD
+264 
-274 TYETL
+274 
-279 SYFYDDER
+279 
-287 MLYAPLKLN
+287 
-296 YLTTTLYET
+296 
-305 ELWYM
+305 
-310 DMGRCLIPKPEHKY
+310 
-324 DIEHGVYYYY
+324 
-334 IEKDSLNGKLLPL
+334 
-347 FAYGKSQCC
+347 
-356 DRSGREV
+356 
-363 PVLIFENKKMRTKF
+363 
-377 ENWLEDNLFL
+377 
-387 KEKYIADLENS
+387 
-398 AIFQHIKRKEA
+398 
-409 KNGKS
+409 
-414 TCGVLEVAVAFR
+414 
-426 FYKKWIKQREEI
+426 